1 MVMAYIYVLV
11 GEYDAALDEAELLL
25 SIPSRISAAYL
36 SVDPIWAPVWEHPR
50 FIALLD
56 KYGGGR

>member
-25 SIPSRISAAYL
+25 SIPSRMSAAYL

-50 FIALLD
+50 FKALVE
-56 KYGGGR
+56 KYRE

>member
-36 SVDPIWAPVWEHPR
+36 SVDPIWAPLWDHPR
-50 FIALLD
+50 FKALLA
-56 KYGGGR
+56 KYSD

>member
-1 MVMAYIYVLV
+1 MAYIYVLV

-36 SVDPIWAPVWEHPR
+36 SVDPIWAPLWEHPR
-50 FIALLD
+50 FQALVA
-56 KYGGGR
+56 GR